1 MYPLRIIKHC
11 VTVLVTVVIEWVWWL
26 CILLFLRHFSMTG
39 IGDLVYVRRS
49 LRTVLKWKE
58 LGLSLGLKDAQLN
71 MIHEEQQGNMDY
83 CMMQMLA
90 IWLMNIPGASWLTLK
105 AALNNIEEHEV
116 ANTLSAGG
124 ELEWLSG

>member
-1 MYPLRIIKHC
+1 MG
-11 VTVLVTVVIEWVWWL
+11 VVVIELVWWL
-26 CILLFLRHFSMTG
+26 CIPIIFTTFSMTG

-49 LRTVLKWKE
+49 LKTVLKWKE

-71 MIHEEQQGNMDY
+71 MIHKEQQGNMDY

-105 AALNNIEEHEV
+105 AALNNIEEH
-116 ANTLSAGG
+116 AALNISAGG
-124 ELEWLSG
+124 ELEWSSG

>member
-1 MYPLRIIKHC
+1 
-11 VTVLVTVVIEWVWWL
+11 
-26 CILLFLRHFSMTG
+26 MTG

-90 IWLMNIPGASWLTLK
+90 IWLMNIPGVSWLTLK

>member
-1 MYPLRIIKHC
+1 
-11 VTVLVTVVIEWVWWL
+11 
-26 CILLFLRHFSMTG
+26 MTG

-71 MIHEEQQGNMDY
+71 MIHEEQQGDMDY

-105 AALNNIEEHEV
+105 AALNNIEEHEA

-124 ELEWLSG
+124 ECEWSSG